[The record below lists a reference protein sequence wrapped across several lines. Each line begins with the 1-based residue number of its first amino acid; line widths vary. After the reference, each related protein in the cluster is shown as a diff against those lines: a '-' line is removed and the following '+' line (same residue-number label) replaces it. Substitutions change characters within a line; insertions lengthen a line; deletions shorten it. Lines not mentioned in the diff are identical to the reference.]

1 MNSATLFIVVSN
13 VGPTEVLTS
22 SSHWAPSIRLFFLSF
37 LSIYNV
43 YQSILSI
50 NLSVYQ
56 SILSICLF
64 YSVYLRILFCLLI
77 LFYLSVYS
85 IYLFCLSIYSVKLS
99 CLSIYMCILFYLPAY
114 SILHIFFYLSTYSIY
129 LLILCNLSAYSI
141 LSITLIYG
149 LLHPIIHPS
158 ILPKKKFTQLVSKFF
173 LFHFRQRC
181 RFVWS
186 ARVALKEAT
195 TANTAPSAAS
205 NVSFF
210 ALILIMQKLCERL
223 ALWNKWFSFAWR
235 RWIQSHSAR
244 DSPWWHSNKLLF
256 FYLLL
261 CTTTSSTADA
271 ELFA

>member
-1 MNSATLFIVVSN
+1 MSINLFC
-13 VGPTEVLTS
+13 
-22 SSHWAPSIRLFFLSF
+22 
-37 LSIYNV
+37 LSIYPSINLFCLSAYSNLSICV
-43 YQSILSI
+43 FYSVCLFYSIYPSILSI
-50 NLSVYQ
+50 YSVYQ
-56 SILSICLF
+56 SILLNYPVYLSICVFYSIYLHILFYIFFSIFRPILSICLF
-64 YSVYLRILFCLLI
+64 F
-77 LFYLSVYS
+77 
-85 IYLFCLSIYSVKLS
+85 
-99 CLSIYMCILFYLPAY
+99 
-114 SILHIFFYLSTYSIY
+114 SIY

-186 ARVALKEAT
+186 ARVALKEAA